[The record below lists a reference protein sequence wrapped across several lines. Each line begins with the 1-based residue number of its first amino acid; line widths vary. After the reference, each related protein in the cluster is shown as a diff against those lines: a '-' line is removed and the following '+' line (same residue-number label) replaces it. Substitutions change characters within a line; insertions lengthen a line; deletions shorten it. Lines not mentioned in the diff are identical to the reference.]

1 MAASD
6 DAMETLCAAMLR
18 DYGAGAEFQVALGEL
33 VGRYR
38 RKHHQAML
46 DAEAARL
53 LPLGA
58 AVVVERMGGCR
69 ATAYN
74 RARRYFKLSKPREA
88 G

>member
-1 MAASD
+1 MRSD
-6 DAMETLCAAMLR
+6 EAMDALCTAMLR
-18 DYGAGAEFQVALGEL
+18 DYGAGDDFEVALGEL
-33 VGRYR
+33 VGRFR
-38 RKHHQAML
+38 RKHEKNMQ

-74 RARRYFKLSKPREA
+74 RARRYLKLSKSREA
-88 G
+88 S